1 MANTSDDTDNN
12 ANQVFAPASTAEVHD
27 TPQATSAHTD
37 DLSQGDYTA
46 EAQAHWLD
54 GSLAVS
60 AFFTARQ
67 YPDELWQL
75 SSFPY
80 LSTRELVGRV
90 LNTTTLRRAIALQIG
105 ANVVTHC
112 VPAVASIL
120 HREDRRCLCRLP
132 LRDTNTDIVDWL
144 NQQVG
149 LAVPEYQW
157 HAGATPYARVNYL
170 MVLVEEVFQA
180 LPVSWNEAVG
190 QSEDGETVRDALKC
204 IAQAVRSAKLEPQV
218 VLGAWAA
225 RNMIPD
231 FHIFEQERLLGS
243 EAMDRT
249 SENTPHV
256 LGTPEGDEGI
266 IPSPPDS
273 QGAACRGS

>member
-1 MANTSDDTDNN
+1 MANGSDETDNN
-12 ANQVFAPASTAEVHD
+12 ANQAFTPASTVEPKD
-27 TPQATSAHTD
+27 TLRATSAPTD
-37 DLSQGDYTA
+37 DLSQGDLTA

-54 GSLAVS
+54 DSLAVS

-67 YPDELWQL
+67 YPIELWQL
-75 SSFPY
+75 SSIPF
-80 LSTRELVGRV
+80 LSTRELIDRV
-90 LNTTTLRRAIALQIG
+90 LDKTSLRRAMALQIG

-112 VPAVASIL
+112 VPAVANIL
-120 HREDRRCLCRLP
+120 HREDGRCLCRLP
-132 LRDTNTDIVDWL
+132 VGTTNADIVDWL

-170 MVLVEEVFQA
+170 MLLVEEVFRT
-180 LPVSWNEAVG
+180 LPISWNEAVG

-218 VLGAWAA
+218 VLGTWAA

-231 FHIFEQERLLGS
+231 LHVFGQERLLGS
-243 EAMDRT
+243 EAMDCT
-249 SENTPHV
+249 NENKPHA
-256 LGTPEGDEGI
+256 LTPEDDEGI
-266 IPSPPDS
+266 LPSPPDS